1 MGSAAAGQQGGQGLP
16 ADVACAQRAVREAE
30 DVVHGYWRQISP
42 LYLSQHDRH
51 QH

>member
-1 MGSAAAGQQGGQGLP
+1 MGSAAAQVGRGLP
-16 ADVACAQRAVREAE
+16 ADAPCVQRAVQEAE
-30 DVVHGYWRQISP
+30 GLVHGYWRQISP

>member
-1 MGSAAAGQQGGQGLP
+1 MGSDGAQAGQGLSTDAP
-16 ADVACAQRAVREAE
+16 CAQSAVQEAE
-30 DVVHGYWRQISP
+30 ALVHGYWRQISP